1 MTDLAEAVPPSQPL
15 CRIGYL
21 PDPLAWPPL
30 QYVGTGRFD
39 DPMRRFRTLYA
50 AEQRLGC
57 FVESLARYRPSPR
70 ALVELRKV
78 TGAPDPSLL
87 PVVPSDWWV
96 RRCVGRFYLN
106 PGQKWLDLRV
116 LGTREAL
123 RAELADALL
132 RLGLPDLD
140 VSTVRSGSR
149 ALTRAIARWARE
161 HGYHG
166 VAYTSRFEDGLD
178 CWAIFEGAT
187 LQRAGP
193 AEVILSDDP
202 DLRETL
208 RLFNLHF

>member
-1 MTDLAEAVPPSQPL
+1 MTDFVEAVPPPEPL

-30 QYVGTGRFD
+30 KYVGSGRFD
-39 DPMRRFRTLYA
+39 DPMRAFRTLYA
-50 AEQRLGC
+50 SEQRLGC

-149 ALTRAIARWARE
+149 DLTRDIAQWAHE
-161 HGYHG
+161 HGFNG
-166 VAYTSRFEDGLD
+166 VAYTSRFDDSLD

-187 LQRAGP
+187 LRRAGP

-202 DLRETL
+202 DLIETL

>member
-1 MTDLAEAVPPSQPL
+1 MTDLADAVPPSQPL

-30 QYVGTGRFD
+30 QYVGSGRFD

-70 ALVELRKV
+70 VLAELRNV
-78 TGAPDPSLL
+78 TGAPDHTLL

-96 RRCVGRFYLN
+96 RRCVGRFHLD

-116 LGTREAL
+116 LGSREAL
-123 RAELADALL
+123 RVELADTLL
-132 RLGLPDLD
+132 RLDLPDLD
-140 VSTVRSGSR
+140 VSSVRSLNR
-149 ALTRAIARWARE
+149 DLTRAIARWAYE
-161 HGYHG
+161 HSYNG
-166 VAYTSRFEDGLD
+166 VAYTSRFDDGLD
-178 CWAIFEGAT
+178 CWALFEGAS
-187 LQRAGP
+187 LRPAGP
-193 AEVILSDDP
+193 PEVILPDDP

-208 RLFNLHF
+208 RLFNLSF